1 MECLERRV
9 AEVSVGCSAD
19 VSPQVKIN
27 GQHVTSNRG
36 DVVRDF
42 LVQADRQWY
51 RYLEELVCR
60 PGAPNPFKQIE
71 EPDLRSAV
79 QARGY
84 LADKETISTG
94 NLLEIMNKSKLTF
107 DLELDD
113 NNVPK
118 KIIMNSS
125 DNQAE
130 DVLLKSLMI
139 AAWDQKTKETLIV
152 PLWTKDMM
160 VNEMFIMYHQTL
172 MSMANTLSKST
183 GQDKL
188 AGALRDYCKFFA
200 EETKIIESK

>member
-1 MECLERRV
+1 
-9 AEVSVGCSAD
+9 
-19 VSPQVKIN
+19 
-27 GQHVTSNRG
+27 
-36 DVVRDF
+36 
-42 LVQADRQWY
+42 
-51 RYLEELVCR
+51 
-60 PGAPNPFKQIE
+60 
-71 EPDLRSAV
+71 
-79 QARGY
+79 
-84 LADKETISTG
+84 
-94 NLLEIMNKSKLTF
+94 MNKSKLTF

-139 AAWDQKTKETLIV
+139 SAWDQKTKETLIV

>member
-1 MECLERRV
+1 
-9 AEVSVGCSAD
+9 
-19 VSPQVKIN
+19 
-27 GQHVTSNRG
+27 
-36 DVVRDF
+36 
-42 LVQADRQWY
+42 
-51 RYLEELVCR
+51 
-60 PGAPNPFKQIE
+60 
-71 EPDLRSAV
+71 
-79 QARGY
+79 
-84 LADKETISTG
+84 
-94 NLLEIMNKSKLTF
+94 MNKSKLTF

-188 AGALRDYCKFFA
+188 AGALRDYCQFFA

>member
-1 MECLERRV
+1 
-9 AEVSVGCSAD
+9 
-19 VSPQVKIN
+19 
-27 GQHVTSNRG
+27 
-36 DVVRDF
+36 
-42 LVQADRQWY
+42 
-51 RYLEELVCR
+51 
-60 PGAPNPFKQIE
+60 
-71 EPDLRSAV
+71 
-79 QARGY
+79 
-84 LADKETISTG
+84 
-94 NLLEIMNKSKLTF
+94 MNKSKLTF

-183 GQDKL
+183 GEDKL

>member
-1 MECLERRV
+1 
-9 AEVSVGCSAD
+9 
-19 VSPQVKIN
+19 
-27 GQHVTSNRG
+27 
-36 DVVRDF
+36 
-42 LVQADRQWY
+42 
-51 RYLEELVCR
+51 
-60 PGAPNPFKQIE
+60 
-71 EPDLRSAV
+71 
-79 QARGY
+79 
-84 LADKETISTG
+84 
-94 NLLEIMNKSKLTF
+94 MNKSKLTF

-160 VNEMFIMYHQTL
+160 VNEMFIMFHQTL

-188 AGALRDYCKFFA
+188 AGALRDYCQFFA

>member
-1 MECLERRV
+1 M
-9 AEVSVGCSAD
+9 
-19 VSPQVKIN
+19 K
-27 GQHVTSNRG
+27 
-36 DVVRDF
+36 
-42 LVQADRQWY
+42 
-51 RYLEELVCR
+51 
-60 PGAPNPFKQIE
+60 K
-71 EPDLRSAV
+71 
-79 QARGY
+79 
-84 LADKETISTG
+84 ST
-94 NLLEIMNKSKLTF
+94 LKF
-107 DLELDD
+107 DLELDE

-188 AGALRDYCKFFA
+188 AGA
-200 EETKIIESK
+200 

>member
-1 MECLERRV
+1 
-9 AEVSVGCSAD
+9 
-19 VSPQVKIN
+19 
-27 GQHVTSNRG
+27 
-36 DVVRDF
+36 
-42 LVQADRQWY
+42 
-51 RYLEELVCR
+51 
-60 PGAPNPFKQIE
+60 
-71 EPDLRSAV
+71 
-79 QARGY
+79 
-84 LADKETISTG
+84 
-94 NLLEIMNKSKLTF
+94 MNKSKLTF

-113 NNVPK
+113 NNVPE

-130 DVLLKSLMI
+130 DVLLNSLMI